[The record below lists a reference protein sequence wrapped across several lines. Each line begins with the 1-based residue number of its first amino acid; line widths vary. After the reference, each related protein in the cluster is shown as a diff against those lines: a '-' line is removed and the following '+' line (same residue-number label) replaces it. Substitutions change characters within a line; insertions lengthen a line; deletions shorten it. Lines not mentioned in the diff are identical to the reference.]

1 MTSPTG
7 ASVIAVSC
15 RTAAGQGRH
24 AAPGRTVAKKKAKF
38 KARCCTNN
46 ITQVVRP
53 AAEEWA
59 ALASSQG
66 QSREPR
72 TIIAGDLNTPRG
84 VLLEA
89 MGNLDID
96 EDVEMK
102 AMYTGNLYITT
113 GREAQHCE
121 GLPLI
126 KGPDNQHEAAFM
138 ELSLFEQF
146 AFTTPVPGGL
156 ELIELDVQEQAAK
169 ARQSS
174 SRCKDGPAMATAA
187 INDGNRCHW

>member
-15 RTAAGQGRH
+15 HTVDGQGRH
-24 AAPGRTVAKKKAKF
+24 AAPGRTVAKNKAKF
-38 KARCCTNN
+38 KARCCTN
-46 ITQVVRP
+46 ILTQVVRQ

-84 VLLEA
+84 ALLEA

-96 EDVEMK
+96 EDIDMT
-102 AMYTGNLYITT
+102 ARCTGNLYAITD
-113 GREAQHCE
+113 REARHCE
-121 GLPLI
+121 GY
-126 KGPDNQHEAAFM
+126 
-138 ELSLFEQF
+138 LS
-146 AFTTPVPGGL
+146 
-156 ELIELDVQEQAAK
+156 
-169 ARQSS
+169 
-174 SRCKDGPAMATAA
+174 
-187 INDGNRCHW
+187 